1 MKGILWIM
9 LISKKNIDL
18 NFVAKQLSWYANDD
32 FHELMA
38 EWFASSKESELG
50 QFISNFVKGMM
61 V

>member
-1 MKGILWIM
+1 M

-18 NFVAKQLSWYANDD
+18 NFVAKQLSWYANDN

-50 QFISNFVKGMM
+50 QFISNSVKGMM